1 MDWFTIEYP
10 HDGGC
15 CVCTQSLGIWCC
27 NVLNVT
33 SYPNSFLHV
42 LEGRSLGTEAMLSAI
57 QVDGTAQ
64 TLGNS

>member
-15 CVCTQSLGIWCC
+15 CVCMQSLGIWCC
-27 NVLNVT
+27 NVSNVT

-42 LEGRSLGTEAMLSAI
+42 LGTEAILSDI
-57 QVDGTAQ
+57 QVDGTAL